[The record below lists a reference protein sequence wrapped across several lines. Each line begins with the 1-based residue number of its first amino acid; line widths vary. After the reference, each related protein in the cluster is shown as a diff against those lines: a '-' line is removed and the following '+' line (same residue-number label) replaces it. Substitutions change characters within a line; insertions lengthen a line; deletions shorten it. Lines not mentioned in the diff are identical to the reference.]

1 MIVVTPETKTSLL
14 LNKNYQ
20 PFAVCTARAAFR
32 HLITERVRG
41 IDAAGNVVSWSGTEY
56 DEHGQSS
63 LRWFNN
69 QINIYETQPCLRS
82 GPDPIT
88 GEARKW
94 AIPTILVC
102 THHFGYHKKPGASV
116 STRTLYKVYKGTC
129 QYCYEK
135 IPYSQATKDH
145 AIPKSKGGT
154 NDDFNL
160 VLACREC
167 NNRKDSIY
175 PFYDI
180 NGKEVKPKK
189 LQSFAFVPDVN
200 NIREEWKPYLI
211 QGGTYI

>member
-1 MIVVTPETKTSLL
+1 
-14 LNKNYQ
+14 
-20 PFAVCTARAAFR
+20 
-32 HLITERVRG
+32 
-41 IDAAGNVVSWSGTEY
+41 
-56 DEHGQSS
+56 
-63 LRWFNN
+63 
-69 QINIYETQPCLRS
+69 
-82 GPDPIT
+82 
-88 GEARKW
+88 
-94 AIPTILVC
+94 
-102 THHFGYHKKPGASV
+102 
-116 STRTLYKVYKGTC
+116 VYKGTC

-175 PFYDI
+175 PFYDV

-200 NIREEWKPYLI
+200 NVREEWKPYLI
-211 QGGTYI
+211 ESRTYV